1 MRVAINGFGRIGRCI
16 LRAIYENN
24 FNDFEV
30 VAINSGSAPTKMD
43 AHLLKYDS
51 VHGVFPFDINF
62 VDDSNLIVHGK
73 NIKITHE
80 KDVSKLDW
88 NGIDVVFECTGKFLT
103 REKAASHINAG
114 AKKVLLS
121 GPAKDKDIPTVVY
134 KVNDNLISQ
143 EENVFSIGS
152 CTTNC
157 LAPVAYVLDKEFGI
171 NSGFVTTV
179 HAYTNDQN
187 IIDGSHKGDYRRA
200 RSAAVSMIP
209 TSTGAAKAISAV
221 IPSLSGKL
229 DGAAVRV
236 PVQNVSMIDLTCNL
250 NKNVSVEDVNNTM
263 KEASLHS
270 MKGMLGYCDEPLVS
284 IDFNHTNDSSV
295 FDSMETRVVNGNFLR
310 VLSWYDN
317 EWSFAVRMLDIARK
331 LI

>member
-1 MRVAINGFGRIGRCI
+1 MRVAINGFGRIGRCV

-24 FNDFEV
+24 FNDIEV

-43 AHLLKYDS
+43 VHLLKYDS
-51 VHGVFPFDINF
+51 VHGIFPFDVEF
-62 VDDSNLIVHGK
+62 VDDNNLIVAGK

-80 KDVSKLDW
+80 KDVAKLDW
-88 NGIDVVFECTGKFLT
+88 NGVDVVFECTGKFLT
-103 REKAASHINAG
+103 REKAIAHINSG

-134 KVNDNLISQ
+134 KVNDNIISRS
-143 EENVFSIGS
+143 ENVFSIGS

-221 IPSLSGKL
+221 IPSLAGKL

-250 NKNVSVEDVNNTM
+250 SKKVSTENINNAM
-263 KEASLHS
+263 KEASLNS
-270 MKGMLGYCDEPLVS
+270 MEGMLGYCSEPLVS
-284 IDFNHTNDSSV
+284 VDFNHTNNSSI

-317 EWSFAVRMLDIARK
+317 EWSFAVRMLDVARK